1 MNRELNFK
9 VGQEVFKVKP
19 FYMLRHIKCTSKN
32 VEEWTCKVTITKIGR
47 KYLYTSDGEKY
58 EIENIKGELFLSL
71 EDIKTKK
78 AMQEKTEYVARYFSD
93 YCFNR
98 QLKYD
103 QIERIYNILQ
113 EE

>member
-1 MNRELNFK
+1 MNKSDLK
-9 VGQEVFKVKP
+9 VGQEVFKTKP
-19 FYMLRHIKCTSKN
+19 GYMLRHIKCTSKN
-32 VEEWTCKVTITKIGR
+32 VEEWTCKTTITKIGR

-58 EIENIKGELFLSL
+58 ELEKIEGKLFLSL
-71 EDIKTKK
+71 EDIRTERVI
-78 AMQEKTEYVARYFSD
+78 QETTEYVVRYFND
-93 YCFNR
+93 YHCLR

>member
-9 VGQEVFKVKP
+9 VGQEVFKTKP
-19 FYMLRHIKCTSKN
+19 SYMLRHIKCTSKN
-32 VEEWTCKVTITKIGR
+32 MEEWTCKTTITKIGR

-58 EIENIKGELFLSL
+58 ELENIEGELFLSL
-71 EDIKTKK
+71 EDIRTKRV
-78 AMQEKTEYVARYFSD
+78 MQETTEYVVRYFD
-93 YCFNR
+93 NYYLNR